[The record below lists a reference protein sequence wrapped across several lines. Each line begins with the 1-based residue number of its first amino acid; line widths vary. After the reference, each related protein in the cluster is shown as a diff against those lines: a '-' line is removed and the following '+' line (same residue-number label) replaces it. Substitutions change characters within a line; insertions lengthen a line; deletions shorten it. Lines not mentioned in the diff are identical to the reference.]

1 MFPAPPERQTVRVYV
16 ATSVLAGCE
25 DESFSTASRSSFE
38 RFRAGDT
45 TFVQLAVSADDLDSA
60 TEAGSIRLW
69 PTGTGALVRRLAKL
83 ADLAPPSPCPTS
95 ERHRSHGT
103 GPAP

>member
-1 MFPAPPERQTVRVYV
+1 MFPAPPEQQTLRVYV
-16 ATSVLAGCE
+16 DTSVFAGCE
-25 DESFSTASRSSFE
+25 DERFSTASRSSFE

-45 TFVQLAVSADDLDSA
+45 TFVRSALTADESDSA
-60 TEAGSIRLW
+60 ADVGAIRLC
-69 PTGTGALVRRLAKL
+69 PTWT
-83 ADLAPPSPCPTS
+83 APLCAASPGWQNSPPFPPCPTS